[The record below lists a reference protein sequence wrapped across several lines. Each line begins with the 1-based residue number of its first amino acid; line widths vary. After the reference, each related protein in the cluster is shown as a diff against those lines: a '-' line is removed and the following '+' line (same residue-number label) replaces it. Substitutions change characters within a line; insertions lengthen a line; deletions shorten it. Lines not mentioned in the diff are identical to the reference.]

1 MVMVESCKSTN
12 KGIYLM
18 VITFVI
24 ELAYS
29 GIQQQYIRY
38 AWERQ
43 KLIKKKQVNV
53 VSKAS
58 IIRLRDVGSNNRR
71 RDSQFFI
78 GT

>member
-1 MVMVESCKSTN
+1 
-12 KGIYLM
+12 M
-18 VITFVI
+18 VIPFVI

-29 GIQQQYIRY
+29 EIQQQYIRY

>member
-1 MVMVESCKSTN
+1 
-12 KGIYLM
+12 M
-18 VITFVI
+18 VIQFVI

-29 GIQQQYIRY
+29 EIQQQYIRY